1 MRAYEFIIEAEASDD
16 ELEKR
21 YGKFDPEDKPMMPT
35 TRIGGAPAPTL
46 WTAYEAIEN
55 ILGKNRVTDNDD
67 DIEPGMYYVYQSNE
81 SPMFKDTE
89 ESGTGGSI
97 NIPNLD
103 SKAARDVA
111 MAAHEAYHAYVH
123 DKTKGSGRI
132 HANEKIINNLAEKW
146 LRNHLSGSALHVA
159 IETITGSRIS
169 YGQDH
174 MPKNGVAKENFADG
188 KNPGRR
194 GLAKR
199 SGVNTKA
206 SISDLRKTAK
216 NSTGEKARMAHWMA
230 NMKAG
235 RAKHEDV
242 EEGWKDWVAG
252 AAMGAASLGA
262 AGDADASVKHKD
274 LSKPAIHQSVKKKEI
289 KPIAPPAA
297 SKKEL
302 AKSVTG
308 NSHEV
313 YLKKAAEKAGIEG
326 QELIAF
332 LSQCAHETLDFKHMK
347 EIGGSLDFRKYDPK
361 YAPKKAKALGNTK
374 PGDGAKYKGRGYIQL
389 TGKYNYKKAG
399 EALGLPLEQK
409 PELLE
414 KPEIAAKAAVWYWKN
429 RVATK
434 VDNFKDTTGVT
445 KTINPGMKHLDQ
457 RKDKQK
463 AFQVAMR

>member
-1 MRAYEFIIEAEASDD
+1 MRASEFI
-16 ELEKR
+16 
-21 YGKFDPEDKPMMPT
+21 
-35 TRIGGAPAPTL
+35 
-46 WTAYEAIEN
+46 
-55 ILGKNRVTDNDD
+55 V
-67 DIEPGMYYVYQSNE
+67 
-81 SPMFKDTE
+81 
-89 ESGTGGSI
+89 
-97 NIPNLD
+97 
-103 SKAARDVA
+103 
-111 MAAHEAYHAYVH
+111 
-123 DKTKGSGRI
+123 
-132 HANEKIINNLAEKW
+132 
-146 LRNHLSGSALHVA
+146 
-159 IETITGSRIS
+159 
-169 YGQDH
+169 
-174 MPKNGVAKENFADG
+174 ENFADG
-188 KNPGRR
+188 KKPGRK

-206 SISDLRKTAK
+206 SVSDLRKTAK

-235 RAKHEDV
+235 RAKHEDI

-262 AGDADASVKHKD
+262 AGDADAAVKHKD
-274 LSKPAIHQSVKKKEI
+274 LSKPAIHQSVKKKEV
-289 KPIAPPAA
+289 KPVAPPTA

-313 YLKKAAEKAGIEG
+313 FLKKAAEKAGIEG

-332 LSQCAHETLDFKHMK
+332 LSQCAHKTLDFKHMK

-361 YAPKKAKALGNTK
+361 YAPKKAKALGNNK

-463 AFQVAMR
+463 AFQIAMR